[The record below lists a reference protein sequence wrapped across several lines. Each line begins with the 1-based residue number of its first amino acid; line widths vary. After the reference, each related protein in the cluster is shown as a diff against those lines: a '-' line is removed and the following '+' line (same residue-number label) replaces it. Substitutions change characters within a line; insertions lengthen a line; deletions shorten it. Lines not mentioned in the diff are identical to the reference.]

1 MKPEIYNAYVK
12 ILHEELVPAMG
23 CTEPIAIA
31 YASALARD
39 TLGTMPERME
49 VQASGNLIKNVKSV
63 VVPNTNGLKGIEAA
77 VAAGVVAGDA
87 GKALEVISVVSGEQ
101 KARIQD
107 MVGRGMC
114 KVSLLDSGLV
124 LDLIVILHAGD
135 DWARVR
141 IVNHHT
147 DVVLIEKNG
156 AVLLEKP
163 VDTSSSI
170 GEVSPEKRLLTIR
183 DIVEFARTVDLDD
196 VRDVLERQVNYNM
209 AICEEG
215 LKSSYGGNVGKV
227 LLREFGDGV
236 ATRCKAKA
244 AAGSDARMG
253 GCELPVVIN
262 SGSGNQGITVSVPV
276 VEYARELGKDQ
287 DTLLRA
293 LVISNLVAVHQ
304 KAGIGSLSAYC
315 GAISAGAAAGAAIAF
330 LLGGGEY
337 EIEHTIVNCLAI
349 SSGVVC
355 DGAKASCAGKIA
367 IGLDAAL
374 LGYQMIKNQQQFRGG
389 DGILKKGV
397 EETIGVVGRLGKDG
411 MRETDREILHIM
423 IDWGPPAGQTANRQT
438 DPEAEA
444 ERNGPADGGKEVP
457 GRYRSG
463 EMPRTRARGHMES
476 LGA

>member
-101 KARIQD
+101 KARIHD
-107 MVGRGMC
+107 MVGRGVC

-124 LDLIVILHAGD
+124 LDLIVTLRAGD

-423 IDWGPPAGQTANRQT
+423 ID
-438 DPEAEA
+438 
-444 ERNGPADGGKEVP
+444 
-457 GRYRSG
+457 
-463 EMPRTRARGHMES
+463 
-476 LGA
+476 

>member
-63 VVPNTNGLKGIEAA
+63 VVPNTNGLKGSEAA

-101 KARIQD
+101 KARIHD
-107 MVGRGMC
+107 MVGRGVC

-124 LDLIVILHAGD
+124 LDLIVTLRAGD

-423 IDWGPPAGQTANRQT
+423 ID
-438 DPEAEA
+438 
-444 ERNGPADGGKEVP
+444 
-457 GRYRSG
+457 
-463 EMPRTRARGHMES
+463 
-476 LGA
+476 

>member
-101 KARIQD
+101 KARIHD
-107 MVGRGMC
+107 MVGRGVC

-124 LDLIVILHAGD
+124 LDLIVTLRAGD

-170 GEVSPEKRLLTIR
+170 GEVSPEKRMLTIR

-423 IDWGPPAGQTANRQT
+423 ID
-438 DPEAEA
+438 
-444 ERNGPADGGKEVP
+444 
-457 GRYRSG
+457 
-463 EMPRTRARGHMES
+463 
-476 LGA
+476 

>member
-1 MKPEIYNAYVK
+1 MNPEIYNAYVK
-12 ILHEELVPAMG
+12 LLHEELVPAMG

-39 TLGTMPERME
+39 TLGATPDRIE

-77 VAAGVVAGDA
+77 VAAGVVAGNA
-87 GKALEVISVVSGEQ
+87 GKALEVISEVSDEQ
-101 KARIQD
+101 KVQILA
-107 MVGRGMC
+107 MVEKNIC

-124 LDLIVILHAGD
+124 LDLIVTLYKGED
-135 DWARVR
+135 QARVR
-141 IVNHHT
+141 IINSHT
-147 DVVLIEKNG
+147 NVVLVEKNG
-156 AVLLEKP
+156 TVLQEKP
-163 VDTSSSI
+163 VDTTSSI
-170 GEVSPEKRLLTIR
+170 GEISPEKQLLTIH
-183 DIVEFARTVDLDD
+183 DIVEFARTVNLDD
-196 VRDVLERQVNYNM
+196 VREVLTRQINYNT

-215 LKSSYGGNVGKV
+215 LRNNYGGNVGKV
-227 LLREFGDGV
+227 LMREFGSSV
-236 ATRCKAKA
+236 SVRCKAKA

-262 SGSGNQGITVSVPV
+262 SGSGNQGITVCVPV
-276 VEYARELGKDQ
+276 VEYARELGTDD

-293 LVISNLVAVHQ
+293 LVISNLVAIHQ

-315 GAISAGAAAGAAIAF
+315 GAISAAAAAGAAIAF

-337 EIEHTIVNCLAI
+337 EIEHTIVNCLAV

-374 LGYQMIKNQQQFRGG
+374 LGYLMIKNQQQFRGG

-397 EETIGVVGRLGKDG
+397 EATIGVVGRLGKDG
-411 MRETDREILHIM
+411 MRETDKEILHIM
-423 IDWGPPAGQTANRQT
+423 I
-438 DPEAEA
+438 E
-444 ERNGPADGGKEVP
+444 
-457 GRYRSG
+457 
-463 EMPRTRARGHMES
+463 
-476 LGA
+476 

>member
-1 MKPEIYNAYVK
+1 MKHEIYNAYVK

-124 LDLIVILHAGD
+124 LDLIVTLHAGD

-423 IDWGPPAGQTANRQT
+423 ID
-438 DPEAEA
+438 
-444 ERNGPADGGKEVP
+444 
-457 GRYRSG
+457 
-463 EMPRTRARGHMES
+463 
-476 LGA
+476 

>member
-23 CTEPIAIA
+23 CTEPIA

-124 LDLIVILHAGD
+124 LDLIVTLHAGD

-423 IDWGPPAGQTANRQT
+423 ID
-438 DPEAEA
+438 
-444 ERNGPADGGKEVP
+444 
-457 GRYRSG
+457 
-463 EMPRTRARGHMES
+463 
-476 LGA
+476 

>member
-87 GKALEVISVVSGEQ
+87 GKALGVISVVSGEQ

-124 LDLIVILHAGD
+124 LDLIVTLHAGD

-423 IDWGPPAGQTANRQT
+423 ID
-438 DPEAEA
+438 
-444 ERNGPADGGKEVP
+444 
-457 GRYRSG
+457 
-463 EMPRTRARGHMES
+463 
-476 LGA
+476 

>member
-1 MKPEIYNAYVK
+1 MKPEIYTAYVK

-101 KARIQD
+101 KARIHD
-107 MVGRGMC
+107 MVGRGVC

-124 LDLIVILHAGD
+124 LDLIVTLRAGD

-423 IDWGPPAGQTANRQT
+423 ID
-438 DPEAEA
+438 
-444 ERNGPADGGKEVP
+444 
-457 GRYRSG
+457 
-463 EMPRTRARGHMES
+463 
-476 LGA
+476 

>member
-1 MKPEIYNAYVK
+1 
-12 ILHEELVPAMG
+12 MG

-101 KARIQD
+101 KARIHD
-107 MVGRGMC
+107 MVGRGVC

-124 LDLIVILHAGD
+124 LDLIVTLRAGD

-423 IDWGPPAGQTANRQT
+423 ID
-438 DPEAEA
+438 
-444 ERNGPADGGKEVP
+444 
-457 GRYRSG
+457 
-463 EMPRTRARGHMES
+463 
-476 LGA
+476 

>member
-101 KARIQD
+101 KARIHD
-107 MVGRGMC
+107 MVGRGVC

-124 LDLIVILHAGD
+124 LDLIVTLRAGD

-170 GEVSPEKRLLTIR
+170 DEVSPEKRLLTIR

-423 IDWGPPAGQTANRQT
+423 ID
-438 DPEAEA
+438 
-444 ERNGPADGGKEVP
+444 
-457 GRYRSG
+457 
-463 EMPRTRARGHMES
+463 
-476 LGA
+476 

>member
-124 LDLIVILHAGD
+124 LDLIVTLHAGD

-355 DGAKASCAGKIA
+355 DGAKASYAGKIA

-423 IDWGPPAGQTANRQT
+423 ID
-438 DPEAEA
+438 
-444 ERNGPADGGKEVP
+444 
-457 GRYRSG
+457 
-463 EMPRTRARGHMES
+463 
-476 LGA
+476 

>member
-101 KARIQD
+101 KARIHD
-107 MVGRGMC
+107 MVGRGVC

-124 LDLIVILHAGD
+124 LDLIVTLRAGD

-196 VRDVLERQVNYNM
+196 GRDVLERQVNYNM

-423 IDWGPPAGQTANRQT
+423 ID
-438 DPEAEA
+438 
-444 ERNGPADGGKEVP
+444 
-457 GRYRSG
+457 
-463 EMPRTRARGHMES
+463 
-476 LGA
+476 

>member
-1 MKPEIYNAYVK
+1 
-12 ILHEELVPAMG
+12 MG

-39 TLGTMPERME
+39 TLGDHAGAHGGPGQR
-49 VQASGNLIKNVKSV
+49 NLIKNVKSV

-124 LDLIVILHAGD
+124 LDLIVTLHAGD

-244 AAGSDARMG
+244 AAGPTARDG
-253 GCELPVVIN
+253 GCELPVVIIPAPAIRA
-262 SGSGNQGITVSVPV
+262 SPCPCPWWSTPGSWARTRIPSSVPWSSPIWWPST
-276 VEYARELGKDQ
+276 R
-287 DTLLRA
+287 RP
-293 LVISNLVAVHQ
+293 
-304 KAGIGSLSAYC
+304 GSAPSPPTAAPSAP
-315 GAISAGAAAGAAIAF
+315 GAAARGGHRL

-397 EETIGVVGRLGKDG
+397 EETIGRGGPPGQGRHAGDRQGDPAHYDRLG
-411 MRETDREILHIM
+411 
-423 IDWGPPAGQTANRQT
+423 PARRQTANRQT

>member
-87 GKALEVISVVSGEQ
+87 GKAVEVISVVSGEQ
-101 KARIQD
+101 KARIHD
-107 MVGRGMC
+107 MVGRGGC
-114 KVSLLDSGLV
+114 KGSLLDSGLV
-124 LDLIVILHAGD
+124 LDLIVTLRAGD

-423 IDWGPPAGQTANRQT
+423 ID
-438 DPEAEA
+438 
-444 ERNGPADGGKEVP
+444 
-457 GRYRSG
+457 
-463 EMPRTRARGHMES
+463 
-476 LGA
+476 

>member
-1 MKPEIYNAYVK
+1 MERHDACYRQYVQ
-12 ILHEELVPAMG
+12 ILREELRPATG

-101 KARIQD
+101 KARIHD
-107 MVGRGMC
+107 MVGRGVC

-124 LDLIVILHAGD
+124 LDLIVTLRAGD

-423 IDWGPPAGQTANRQT
+423 ID
-438 DPEAEA
+438 
-444 ERNGPADGGKEVP
+444 
-457 GRYRSG
+457 
-463 EMPRTRARGHMES
+463 
-476 LGA
+476 

>member
-101 KARIQD
+101 KARIHD
-107 MVGRGMC
+107 MVGRGVC
-114 KVSLLDSGLV
+114 KVSLLDSGRV
-124 LDLIVILHAGD
+124 LDLIVTLCAGD

-423 IDWGPPAGQTANRQT
+423 ID
-438 DPEAEA
+438 
-444 ERNGPADGGKEVP
+444 
-457 GRYRSG
+457 
-463 EMPRTRARGHMES
+463 
-476 LGA
+476 

>member
-124 LDLIVILHAGD
+124 LDLIVTLHAGD

-315 GAISAGAAAGAAIAF
+315 GAISASAAAGAAIAF

-423 IDWGPPAGQTANRQT
+423 ID
-438 DPEAEA
+438 
-444 ERNGPADGGKEVP
+444 
-457 GRYRSG
+457 
-463 EMPRTRARGHMES
+463 
-476 LGA
+476 

>member
-63 VVPNTNGLKGIEAA
+63 VVPNTNELKGIEAA

-101 KARIQD
+101 KARIHD

-124 LDLIVILHAGD
+124 LDLIVTLHAGD

-423 IDWGPPAGQTANRQT
+423 ID
-438 DPEAEA
+438 
-444 ERNGPADGGKEVP
+444 
-457 GRYRSG
+457 
-463 EMPRTRARGHMES
+463 
-476 LGA
+476 

>member
-12 ILHEELVPAMG
+12 ILHEELVPALG

-124 LDLIVILHAGD
+124 LDLIVTLHAGD

-423 IDWGPPAGQTANRQT
+423 ID
-438 DPEAEA
+438 
-444 ERNGPADGGKEVP
+444 
-457 GRYRSG
+457 
-463 EMPRTRARGHMES
+463 
-476 LGA
+476 

>member
-49 VQASGNLIKNVKSV
+49 VQASGNLITNVKCV

-124 LDLIVILHAGD
+124 LDLIVTLHAGD

-423 IDWGPPAGQTANRQT
+423 ID
-438 DPEAEA
+438 
-444 ERNGPADGGKEVP
+444 
-457 GRYRSG
+457 
-463 EMPRTRARGHMES
+463 
-476 LGA
+476 

>member
-124 LDLIVILHAGD
+124 LDLIVTLHAGD

-355 DGAKASCAGKIA
+355 DGDKASCAGKIA

-423 IDWGPPAGQTANRQT
+423 ID
-438 DPEAEA
+438 
-444 ERNGPADGGKEVP
+444 
-457 GRYRSG
+457 
-463 EMPRTRARGHMES
+463 
-476 LGA
+476 

>member
-1 MKPEIYNAYVK
+1 MRRRWP
-12 ILHEELVPAMG
+12 P
-23 CTEPIAIA
+23 
-31 YASALARD
+31 
-39 TLGTMPERME
+39 
-49 VQASGNLIKNVKSV
+49 
-63 VVPNTNGLKGIEAA
+63 
-77 VAAGVVAGDA
+77 GVVAGDA

-124 LDLIVILHAGD
+124 LDLIVTLHAGD

-236 ATRCKAKA
+236 ATRCKAK
-244 AAGSDARMG
+244 GRRRVRRPD
-253 GCELPVVIN
+253 
-262 SGSGNQGITVSVPV
+262 
-276 VEYARELGKDQ
+276 
-287 DTLLRA
+287 
-293 LVISNLVAVHQ
+293 
-304 KAGIGSLSAYC
+304 
-315 GAISAGAAAGAAIAF
+315 
-330 LLGGGEY
+330 
-337 EIEHTIVNCLAI
+337 
-349 SSGVVC
+349 
-355 DGAKASCAGKIA
+355 
-367 IGLDAAL
+367 
-374 LGYQMIKNQQQFRGG
+374 
-389 DGILKKGV
+389 
-397 EETIGVVGRLGKDG
+397 GRL
-411 MRETDREILHIM
+411 
-423 IDWGPPAGQTANRQT
+423 
-438 DPEAEA
+438 
-444 ERNGPADGGKEVP
+444 
-457 GRYRSG
+457 
-463 EMPRTRARGHMES
+463 
-476 LGA
+476 

>member
-124 LDLIVILHAGD
+124 LDLIVTLHVGD

-423 IDWGPPAGQTANRQT
+423 ID
-438 DPEAEA
+438 
-444 ERNGPADGGKEVP
+444 
-457 GRYRSG
+457 
-463 EMPRTRARGHMES
+463 
-476 LGA
+476 

>member
-1 MKPEIYNAYVK
+1 MNPEIYNAYVK
-12 ILHEELVPAMG
+12 LLHEELVPAMG

-39 TLGTMPERME
+39 TLGATPDRIE

-77 VAAGVVAGDA
+77 VAAGVVAGNA
-87 GKALEVISVVSGEQ
+87 GKALEVISEVSDEQ
-101 KARIQD
+101 KAQILA
-107 MVGRGMC
+107 MVEKNIC

-124 LDLIVILHAGD
+124 LDLIVTLYKGED
-135 DWARVR
+135 QARVR
-141 IVNHHT
+141 IINSHT
-147 DVVLIEKNG
+147 NVVLVEKNG
-156 AVLLEKP
+156 TVLQEKP
-163 VDTSSSI
+163 VDTTSSI
-170 GEVSPEKRLLTIR
+170 GEISPEKQMLTIH
-183 DIVEFARTVDLDD
+183 DIVEFARTVNLDD
-196 VRDVLERQVNYNM
+196 VREVLTRQINYNT

-215 LKSSYGGNVGKV
+215 LRNNYGGNVGKV
-227 LLREFGDGV
+227 LMREFGSSV
-236 ATRCKAKA
+236 SVRCKAKA

-262 SGSGNQGITVSVPV
+262 SGSGNQGITVCVPV
-276 VEYARELGKDQ
+276 VEYARELGTDD

-293 LVISNLVAVHQ
+293 LVISNLVAIHQ

-315 GAISAGAAAGAAIAF
+315 GAISAAAAAGAAIAF

-337 EIEHTIVNCLAI
+337 EIEHTIVNCLAV

-374 LGYQMIKNQQQFRGG
+374 LGYLMIKNQQQFRGG

-397 EETIGVVGRLGKDG
+397 EATIGVVGRLGKDG
-411 MRETDREILHIM
+411 MRETDKEILHIM
-423 IDWGPPAGQTANRQT
+423 I
-438 DPEAEA
+438 E
-444 ERNGPADGGKEVP
+444 
-457 GRYRSG
+457 
-463 EMPRTRARGHMES
+463 
-476 LGA
+476 

>member
-124 LDLIVILHAGD
+124 LDLIVTLHAGD

-156 AVLLEKP
+156 AVLLDKP
-163 VDTSSSI
+163 GDTSSSI

-423 IDWGPPAGQTANRQT
+423 ID
-438 DPEAEA
+438 
-444 ERNGPADGGKEVP
+444 
-457 GRYRSG
+457 
-463 EMPRTRARGHMES
+463 
-476 LGA
+476 

>member
-124 LDLIVILHAGD
+124 LDLIVTLHAGD

-355 DGAKASCAGKIA
+355 DGEKASCAGTIA

-423 IDWGPPAGQTANRQT
+423 ID
-438 DPEAEA
+438 
-444 ERNGPADGGKEVP
+444 
-457 GRYRSG
+457 
-463 EMPRTRARGHMES
+463 
-476 LGA
+476 

>member
-101 KARIQD
+101 KARIHD
-107 MVGRGMC
+107 MVGRGVC

-124 LDLIVILHAGD
+124 LDLIVTLHAGD

-215 LKSSYGGNVGKV
+215 LRSSYGGNVGKV

-304 KAGIGSLSAYC
+304 KAGIGALSAYC

-423 IDWGPPAGQTANRQT
+423 ID
-438 DPEAEA
+438 
-444 ERNGPADGGKEVP
+444 
-457 GRYRSG
+457 
-463 EMPRTRARGHMES
+463 
-476 LGA
+476 

>member
-1 MKPEIYNAYVK
+1 
-12 ILHEELVPAMG
+12 
-23 CTEPIAIA
+23 
-31 YASALARD
+31 
-39 TLGTMPERME
+39 MPERME

-124 LDLIVILHAGD
+124 LDLIVTLHAGD

-423 IDWGPPAGQTANRQT
+423 ID
-438 DPEAEA
+438 
-444 ERNGPADGGKEVP
+444 
-457 GRYRSG
+457 
-463 EMPRTRARGHMES
+463 
-476 LGA
+476 

>member
-124 LDLIVILHAGD
+124 LDLIVTLHAGD

-163 VDTSSSI
+163 VDTASSI

-423 IDWGPPAGQTANRQT
+423 ID
-438 DPEAEA
+438 
-444 ERNGPADGGKEVP
+444 
-457 GRYRSG
+457 
-463 EMPRTRARGHMES
+463 
-476 LGA
+476 

>member
-124 LDLIVILHAGD
+124 LDLIVTLHAGD

-141 IVNHHT
+141 TVNHHT

-423 IDWGPPAGQTANRQT
+423 ID
-438 DPEAEA
+438 
-444 ERNGPADGGKEVP
+444 
-457 GRYRSG
+457 
-463 EMPRTRARGHMES
+463 
-476 LGA
+476 